1 MLLAK
6 TNGLSGCVHR
16 ARPSL
21 LLNDAGRCARRQL
34 GRQEVSMH
42 LLNSNR
48 SIWDQPDD
56 RDHPALLTII
66 AVVGIVMFTL
76 VCIYG

>member
-1 MLLAK
+1 MAILLVK
-6 TNGLSGCVHR
+6 
-16 ARPSL
+16 
-21 LLNDAGRCARRQL
+21 DAGRSARRQL
-34 GRQEVSMH
+34 GRQEVIMH

-48 SIWDQPDD
+48 SIWDQPND

-76 VCIYG
+76 VCVYG

>member
-1 MLLAK
+1 
-6 TNGLSGCVHR
+6 
-16 ARPSL
+16 
-21 LLNDAGRCARRQL
+21 
-34 GRQEVSMH
+34 MH
-42 LLNSNR
+42 LLNTNR

-76 VCIYG
+76 VCVYG